1 MSGTAAYPPAMLW
14 FERRVVATLTRDI
27 HERHRP
33 HVVAYVEAALR
44 SMPEYLRAGVAAES
58 IALGA
63 LPRVNAVFG
72 RLDDDAVTR
81 LLARLE
87 TSRVDVVR
95 QYVRLLSSLV
105 LFARE
110 ELVPDTGT

>member
-1 MSGTAAYPPAMLW
+1 MLW
-14 FERRVVATLTRDI
+14 FERRVVTTLTRDI

-33 HVVAYVEAALR
+33 EVVEYVDAALR

-63 LPRVNAVFG
+63 LPRVRAAFG

-81 LLARLE
+81 LLARLDA
-87 TSRVDVVR
+87 SAIDPVR

-110 ELVPDTGT
+110 ELVPDSPT